1 MGFSFLCGDHK
12 NNPPNNPRHQLKI
25 DHTHCSQSIEER
37 YCVKIGTSSTCT
49 NPVLISPFMV
59 NCTLS
64 PGKGEGLDVTL
75 QQKTKSGECSG
86 SDIVARLPQG
96 VSYREVI
103 NFKEKFN
110 QFVDYGVGG
119 LKKEIEELYRRAFAS
134 RG

>member
-1 MGFSFLCGDHK
+1 
-12 NNPPNNPRHQLKI
+12 
-25 DHTHCSQSIEER
+25 
-37 YCVKIGTSSTCT
+37 
-49 NPVLISPFMV
+49 MV